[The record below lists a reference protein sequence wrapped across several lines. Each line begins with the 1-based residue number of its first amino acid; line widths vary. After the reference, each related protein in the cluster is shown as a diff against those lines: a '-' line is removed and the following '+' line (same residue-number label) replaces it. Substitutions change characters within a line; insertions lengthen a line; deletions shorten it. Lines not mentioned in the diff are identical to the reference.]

1 MRVVVY
7 VIFPNVHG
15 RPTRIRKR
23 TECGSD
29 QHICH
34 TIRPLRCRM
43 ASVEACVHMTGC
55 VRVIF
60 TNASLR
66 WIQNAGDCRPL
77 CSSQELG
84 KPSCYANYSGLQSG
98 IQNIERLLFCWCTR
112 ISTTYFVDRGFAA
125 AGPRLWNGLPSHH
138 ALQWHRTV
146 GLSSRV
152 VSASDCGVRRSRF
165 ESHRWQ
171 LCLSRRLLRYVQSWA
186 RAVHLYCSA

>member
-1 MRVVVY
+1 MVRVYANAPSVVQTSRSVTRYAHFDVEWPALKRACIWLGVY
-7 VIFPNVHG
+7 VSFL
-15 RPTRIRKR
+15 R
-23 TECGSD
+23 TQVCDEYK
-29 QHICH
+29 
-34 TIRPLRCRM
+34 TL
-43 ASVEACVHMTGC
+43 
-55 VRVIF
+55 VIV
-60 TNASLR
+60 
-66 WIQNAGDCRPL
+66 

-98 IQNIERLLFCWCTR
+98 TEHWKTPVLLMH
-112 ISTTYFVDRGFAA
+112 SYQHNSLFVDRGFAA

-138 ALQWHRTV
+138 VLQWHRTA

-165 ESHRWQ
+165 ESRRWQ